1 MLYKMNFSFDC
12 YRLLS
17 LILLLFPMASVQST
31 VTFSIKE
38 NRFEGVTGQ
47 LDLIQ
52 DAIRGAVTTDLVPKV
67 EQLVSDKLGRYD
79 FKPFLEGM
87 GNANATALQGLRV
100 DYASDPKVFV
110 LGGGAGV
117 GLNLE
122 EFSPRQ
128 ILNGD
133 FFDIEDSQR
142 IPNVGLGLAG
152 NIMLGL
158 NLGIFSPDSLDFMKD
173 IDLYFNIFYLPLDI
187 FAFEVNV
194 FNIGLNAQYSLLE
207 SKSLLHGLFGW
218 KGIRIGSGL
227 NYYSSSL
234 LVDKVKVGSTSANA
248 SVNVPEV
255 DGNLQLKTT
264 WDANISFG
272 ARVRT
277 VVIPTDISTG
287 IHLLYFL
294 SLYVGLGAD
303 LIFGSSRLEVD
314 NRASVTT
321 RAPNLN
327 DEVIHTASTDL
338 TIEESSSPALFNLR
352 TFAGLQIGIFA
363 FKVFV
368 QGTYETITNSYGVSF
383 GTRIAY

>member
-1 MLYKMNFSFDC
+1 MNFSFA
-12 YRLLS
+12 RNPLLS
-17 LILLLFPMASVQST
+17 LLLLLLPMASVQST

-38 NRFEGVTGQ
+38 NHFEGVNGQ

-52 DAIRGAVTTDLVPKV
+52 DAIEGAVTTDLVPKV
-67 EQLVSDKLGRYD
+67 EQLVRDKLGRYD

-117 GLNLE
+117 GLNLGD
-122 EFSPRQ
+122 FSPREV
-128 ILNGD
+128 LDGA
-133 FFDIEDSQR
+133 FFDIEESQR
-142 IPNVGLGLAG
+142 IPGVGVGLAG

-158 NLGIFSPDSLDFMKD
+158 NLGIFSPDSLDFMND
-173 IDLYFNIFYLPLDI
+173 IDIYFNIFYLPLEI
-187 FAFEVNV
+187 SAFEVNV

-218 KGIRIGSGL
+218 TGIRIGSGL

-234 LVDKVKVGSTSANA
+234 LVNKVKVGSTSANA

-255 DGNLQLKTT
+255 GEDLQLRTT

-272 ARVRT
+272 AKVRT
-277 VVIPTDISTG
+277 FVIPTDISTG
-287 IHLLYFL
+287 IRLFYFL
-294 SLYVGLGAD
+294 SLYAGLGAD
-303 LIFGSSRLEVD
+303 LIFGSSRLEVGND
-314 NRASVTT
+314 ASVATT
-321 RAPNLN
+321 APDLN
-327 DEVIHTASTDL
+327 NQLIHTASTDL
-338 TIEESSSPALFNLR
+338 TIEESNSPELFNLR
-352 TFAGLQIGIFA
+352 TFAGLQIDIFA
-363 FKVFV
+363 FKLFF